1 MGDFLT
7 WLLARPEWQGIGVI
21 VGVAFAAATWWEAH
35 RSRQRDIRMPP
46 SPEDGGVQL
55 PPPTVVRRLRGAL
68 LVFVATYVLFAG
80 IWAVFNLVLY
90 GERGPVLQLGFAM
103 FAAPPGFLALVMPWP
118 FVGGFL
124 GGAVPLSLFALYYS
138 TEFIRNTP
146 DLPPPFAWFVVF
158 FLMGGMIGALTGG
171 PMVIAA
177 RSMGIPLPRD
187 YRKTSIN
194 VSS

>member
-1 MGDFLT
+1 MGD
-7 WLLARPEWQGIGVI
+7 LLAAEQWQGISAI
-21 VGVAFAAATWWEAH
+21 LSVAIAAATWWEAH
-35 RSRQRDIRMPP
+35 RSRKRDIRRGP

-55 PPPTVVRRLRGAL
+55 APPTVVRRLGGAL

-90 GERGPVLQLGFAM
+90 GETGPVLQLGFVM
-103 FAAPPGFLALVMPWP
+103 FAAPPGFLALVMRWP

-138 TEFIRNTP
+138 QEFIRDNP

-158 FLMGGMIGALTGG
+158 FLLGGMIGALTGG
-171 PMVIAA
+171 SMVIAA
-177 RSMGIPLPRD
+177 RSLGIPLPRN
-187 YRKTSIN
+187 YRRDEH
-194 VSS
+194 